1 MHRFLLRLSS
11 LVVLLAVLPA
21 VALAQSGKPDAIRI
35 AVITF
40 TSGSG
45 GVVGGPSVNSARLT
59 IDQINAA
66 GGIDGVPLQA
76 TYIDEA
82 GGASKNVTTFRQA
95 ADDADVVI
103 GYVSSSDCLAVAPVA
118 EALQQ
123 PTIFSACTTNKLLAG
138 HDYQWVF
145 RTQPPVSANALAT
158 ALYVAKTR
166 PDINSIAGLNQ
177 DYAFGRGSWKY
188 FAAAMQAL
196 RPDIKLG
203 PAIFTKLFGGD
214 YSSQVSRL
222 LLQQPDMIYSTYWG
236 GDLLALIQQ
245 GMARGLYDS
254 TQMVLGLGTQ
264 AGVKGLELMPA
275 GVISSSEHSLLF
287 HPGGFADNPALTAYI
302 DAYRERF
309 GQYPASTYPYT
320 TRRAILAIRD
330 GYKKALAENDGVW
343 PSKAQ
348 FVAALEGLKVE
359 TLMGP
364 MVIRDNHQATYH
376 EVVGVSVHTD
386 EYPFAVF
393 NQTIKFP
400 ADMIMPPEGTTDVE
414 AWIKS
419 LTPAILDQVPAPT
432 DFLSGESDTK

>member
-1 MHRFLLRLSS
+1 MHRFPVRLSS
-11 LVVLLAVLPA
+11 LVLLLAMVPA
-21 VALAQSGKPDAIRI
+21 LTLAQTGKPDAINV

-66 GGIDGVPLQA
+66 GGIAGVPVKA

-82 GGASKNVTTFRQA
+82 GGASKNVTTFRQV
-95 ADDADVVI
+95 ADEVDVVI

-158 ALYVAKTR
+158 ALYIAKTQ
-166 PDINSIAGLNQ
+166 PDIKSIAGLNQ
-177 DYAFGRGSWKY
+177 DYAFGRGSWQY

-196 RPDIKLG
+196 RPDVQLG
-203 PAIFTKLFGGD
+203 PAIFTKLFSGS

-222 LLQQPDMIYSTYWG
+222 LLQNPDMIYSTFWG

-245 GMARGLYDS
+245 GMARGLYSS
-254 TQMVLGLGTQ
+254 TQVVLGLGTQ
-264 AGVKGLELMPA
+264 AGVNGLKLMPA

-287 HPGGFADNPALTAYI
+287 HPGGFADNQALSDYI
-302 DAYRERF
+302 AAYRERF
-309 GQYPASTYPYT
+309 DQYPASTYPYT

-330 GYKKALAENDGVW
+330 GYEKAIAENAGEW

-348 FVAALEGLKVE
+348 FVAALEGLKVD

-364 MVIRDNHQATYH
+364 MMIRDNHQATYH

-393 NQTIKFP
+393 NQVIRFP
-400 ADMIMPPEGTTDVE
+400 ADMIMPPPGTTDVE
-414 AWIKS
+414 AWVSS
-419 LTPAILDQVPAPT
+419 LTPAILDKVPEPT
-432 DFLSGESDTK
+432 NYLAEP

>member
-1 MHRFLLRLSS
+1 MNRLLSRWIWLGIV
-11 LVVLLAVLPA
+11 LVSVPGL
-21 VALAQSGKPDAIRI
+21 ALAQNGKPDAINI

-59 IDQINAA
+59 IDQINNA
-66 GGIDGVPLQA
+66 GGIDGVPLKA

-82 GGASKNVTTFRQA
+82 GGASKNVTTFRQV
-95 ADDADVVI
+95 ADEADVVI

-118 EALQQ
+118 EELQL

-138 HDYQWVF
+138 HDYKWVF

-158 ALYVAKTR
+158 ALYIAKTR
-166 PDINSIAGLNQ
+166 PDIKSIAGLNQ
-177 DYAFGRGSWKY
+177 DYAFGRGSWK
-188 FAAAMQAL
+188 FFSAAIHAL
-196 RPDIKLG
+196 MPDVKLG
-203 PAIFTKLFGGD
+203 PALFTKLFSGS
-214 YSSQVSRL
+214 YSSQISRL
-222 LLQQPDMIYSTYWG
+222 LLQHPDMLYSSFWG

-245 GMARGLYDS
+245 GMARGLYNRA
-254 TQMVLGLGTQ
+254 QVVLGLGTQ
-264 AGVKGLELMPA
+264 AGVSGLELMPD

-287 HPGGFADNPALTAYI
+287 HPGGFDDNEALSDYI
-302 DAYRERF
+302 ATYRERF

-330 GYKKALAENDGVW
+330 GYEKAMAANDGEW
-343 PSKAQ
+343 PTKEQ

-364 MVIRDNHQATYH
+364 MLIRENHQATYH
-376 EVVGVSVHTD
+376 EVVGVSMHTS

-393 NQTIKFP
+393 DQIIKFP
-400 ADMIMPPEGTTDVE
+400 ADMIMPPKGTTDVE
-414 AWIKS
+414 KWISS
-419 LTPAILDQVPAPT
+419 LTPAILKKVPEPVSYSADQ
-432 DFLSGESDTK
+432 